1 MKIPQGFRF
10 AAVYAGVKS
19 PETTRLD
26 MGLIVCSVPAEAVAF
41 FTRNQ
46 VKAAPVRIGMRQQT
60 ALGKVRAVLANSGNA
75 NACTGDQGIDDAQRL
90 MRCLADNLGICPE
103 EVFPM
108 STGVIGVRLPVER
121 MLARVPSLVETLGD
135 DPQCFVESIMTT
147 DTFSKT
153 ACRQV
158 GQASVLG
165 IAKGAGMIAPNMATM
180 LALVLTDARLS
191 REDLDGAVRGC
202 LEKTFN
208 AITVDGDTSTN
219 DTLLVLA
226 SNHFNTD
233 KSAIILAIQEV
244 MQELAIKVV
253 SDGEGATKLITITV
267 TGARSEADAASVARS
282 VANSLLVKTALFG
295 QDPNWGRI
303 MCAVGNS
310 GVPVDE
316 HCVAIKIG
324 GMPFV
329 VNGHEAPGFDERRG
343 HAALGPREVAI
354 DIDLGLGDGSFR
366 VWTTD
371 MSYKYVEI
379 NAAYRT

>member
-1 MKIPQGFRF
+1 MKVPQGFRF
-10 AAVYAGVKS
+10 AAVNAGVKS
-19 PETTRLD
+19 PEATRLD
-26 MGLIVCSVPAEAVAF
+26 MGLIVCSVPAEAVAV
-41 FTRNQ
+41 FTSNQ
-46 VKAAPVRIGMRQQT
+46 VKAAPVQIGMLQAAR
-60 ALGKVRAVLANSGNA
+60 GKVRAVLANSGNA
-75 NACTGDQGIDDAQRL
+75 NACTGEKGIDDAQKL
-90 MRCLADNLGICPE
+90 MRCLADNLGISPE

-121 MLARVPSLVETLGD
+121 MLEKITKLTEALGD
-135 DPQCFVESIMTT
+135 DPQCFVDSIMTT

-153 ACRQV
+153 AFRQV
-158 GQASVLG
+158 GPASVFGL
-165 IAKGAGMIAPNMATM
+165 AKGAGMIAPNMATM
-180 LALVLTDARLS
+180 LALVLTDACLTRA
-191 REDLDGAVRGC
+191 ELDGAVRGC

-226 SNHFNTD
+226 SNRINAD
-233 KSAIILAIQEV
+233 NSLIILAIHDI

-267 TGARSEADAASVARS
+267 TGAMGDADAARVARS
-282 VANSLLVKTALFG
+282 VADSLLVKTALFG

-303 MCAVGNS
+303 MCAIGNS
-310 GVPVDE
+310 GVPVDPQ
-316 HCVAIKIG
+316 AITITIG

-329 VNGHEAPGFDERRG
+329 LNGQEAPGFDEQKG
-343 HAALGPREVAI
+343 HAVLEPREIAI
-354 DIDLGLGDGSFR
+354 DINLGLASGTFR

>member
-1 MKIPQGFRF
+1 MKVPRGFRF
-10 AAVYAGVKS
+10 GAVNAGVKS
-19 PETTRLD
+19 PESTRLD
-26 MGLIVCSVPAEAVAF
+26 MGLIVCSVPAEAVAV

-46 VKAAPVRIGMRQQT
+46 VKAAPVQIGMRQ
-60 ALGKVRAVLANSGNA
+60 AKLGKVRAVLANSGNA
-75 NACTGDQGIDDAQRL
+75 NACTGEQGVDDARRL
-90 MRCLADNLGICPE
+90 MRALADNLGISLE

-121 MLARVPSLVETLGD
+121 MLGKVAGLVDTLGD

-147 DTFSKT
+147 DTFAKT
-153 ACRQV
+153 AYRQV
-158 GQASVLG
+158 GDASVFGL
-165 IAKGAGMIAPNMATM
+165 AKGAGMIAPNMATM
-180 LALVLTDARLS
+180 LAIVLTDACLNRV
-191 REDLDGAVRGC
+191 ELDGAVRGC

-219 DTLLVLA
+219 DTLLALA
-226 SNHFNTD
+226 SNRANTD
-233 KSAIILAIQEV
+233 KPSIILAIQEV

-267 TGARSEADAASVARS
+267 TGARSDADAASVARS
-282 VANSLLVKTALFG
+282 VADSLLVKTALFG

-303 MCAVGNS
+303 MCAIGNS

-316 HCVAIKIG
+316 QAVAITIG
-324 GMPFV
+324 GLPFV
-329 VNGHEAPGFDERRG
+329 SNGREAPGFDEGQG
-343 HAALGPREVAI
+343 HAMLKPREIAI
-354 DIDLGLGDGSFR
+354 DIDLGLGDGVFR

>member
-1 MKIPQGFRF
+1 MKPPQGFRF
-10 AAVYAGVKS
+10 AAVNAGVKS
-19 PETTRLD
+19 PEATRLD
-26 MGLIVCSVPAEAVAF
+26 MGLIVCAVPAEAVAV

-46 VKAAPVRIGMRQQT
+46 VKAAPVQIGMRQA

-75 NACTGDQGIDDAQRL
+75 NACTGERGLDDAQRL
-90 MRCLADNLGICPE
+90 RQSLAENLGIRPD

-108 STGVIGVRLPVER
+108 STGVIGVPLPVER
-121 MLARVPSLVETLGD
+121 MLAKVPELAGALVD
-135 DPQCFVESIMTT
+135 DPQCFVDSIMTT

-153 ACRQV
+153 AYRQV
-158 GQASVLG
+158 GQASVFGL
-165 IAKGAGMIAPNMATM
+165 AKGAGMIAPNMATM
-180 LALVLTDARLS
+180 LALVLTDACLTRD
-191 REDLDGAVRGC
+191 ELDGAVRGC

-208 AITVDGDTSTN
+208 AITVDNDTSTN

-226 SNHFNTD
+226 SNLLESD
-233 KSAIILAIQEV
+233 KSSIILAIQDV

-267 TGARSEADAASVARS
+267 SGALNDSDAASVARS

-303 MCAVGNS
+303 MCAIGYS
-310 GVPVDE
+310 GAAIDE
-316 HCVAIKIG
+316 KVIAITVA

-329 VNGHEAPGFDERRG
+329 SDGKEAPGFNEQQG
-343 HAALGPREVAI
+343 HAALEPREISI
-354 DIDLGLGDGSFR
+354 DIDLGMGSGTFR

>member
-1 MKIPQGFRF
+1 MKLPQGFRF
-10 AAVYAGVKS
+10 AAVNAGVKS
-19 PETTRLD
+19 PEATRLD
-26 MGLIVCSVPAEAVAF
+26 MGLIVCSVPAEAVAV

-46 VKAAPVRIGMRQQT
+46 VKAAPVQIGIRQSAQ
-60 ALGKVRAVLANSGNA
+60 GKVRAVLANSGNA
-75 NACTGDQGIDDAQRL
+75 NACTGEKGIDDAQRL
-90 MRCLADNLGICPE
+90 MRCVADNLGINTE

-108 STGVIGVRLPVER
+108 STGVVGVPLPLQR
-121 MLARVPSLVETLGD
+121 MLEKVPELAESLGD
-135 DPQCFVESIMTT
+135 DPQGFVTSIMTT
-147 DTFSKT
+147 DTFAKT
-153 ACRQV
+153 ANRQV
-158 GQASVLG
+158 GQATVFG
-165 IAKGAGMIAPNMATM
+165 FAKGAGMIAPNMATM

-191 REDLDGAVRGC
+191 RAELDGAVRGC

-219 DTLLVLA
+219 DTLLVMS
-226 SNHFNTD
+226 SNCLEAD
-233 KSAIILAIQEV
+233 KSSIILAIQEV

-267 TGARSEADAASVARS
+267 TGALSDADAGAVARS

-303 MCAVGNS
+303 MCAIGNS
-310 GVPVDE
+310 GVRVNE
-316 HCVAIKIG
+316 QAVAIMVG

-329 VNGHEAPGFDERRG
+329 SDGQEAPGFDEEKG
-343 HAALGPREVAI
+343 HAALEPREVSI
-354 DIDLGLGDGSFR
+354 DIDLGSGSGTFR